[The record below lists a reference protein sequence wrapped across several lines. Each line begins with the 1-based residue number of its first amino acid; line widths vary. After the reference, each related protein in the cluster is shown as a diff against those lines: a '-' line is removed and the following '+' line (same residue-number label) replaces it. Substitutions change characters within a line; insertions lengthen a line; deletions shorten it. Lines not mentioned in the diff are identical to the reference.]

1 MQGNNPKKSNK
12 QKKREKTDEIRK
24 TEDQSRHTMA
34 NQQGFQKEK
43 VGKEQ
48 QLYNNNKE
56 SKRVRHD

>member
-1 MQGNNPKKSNK
+1 MQENNPKKQSK

-34 NQQGFQKEK
+34 NYQGFQKEK
-43 VGKEQ
+43 VGREQ